1 MAFKPDNE
9 LEEVFIIEDFD
20 YHPVYDAIEDESE
33 NFSLLEAV
41 FLAMRLDNSHIH

>member
-20 YHPVYDAIEDESE
+20 YHPVCDAIEDEYGLGKVLFFFGE
-33 NFSLLEAV
+33 G
-41 FLAMRLDNSHIH
+41 